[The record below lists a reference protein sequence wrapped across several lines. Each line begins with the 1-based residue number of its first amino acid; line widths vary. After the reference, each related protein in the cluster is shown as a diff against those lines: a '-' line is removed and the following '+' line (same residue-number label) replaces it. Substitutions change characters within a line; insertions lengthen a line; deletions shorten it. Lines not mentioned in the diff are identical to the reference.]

1 MIAHVNTV
9 IIGGGQAG
17 LSLSYYLSRQGRDH
31 VVLEQSEAPGNAWRN
46 HRWDSFTLNTPN
58 WQSQLPG
65 ADYRRDDPDAFM
77 SRAEV
82 VAYFERYAERFHL
95 PIRYGTRVTRAE
107 RNGRWGGY
115 LVTCQDGS
123 SILTRNLVVATGLY
137 QEPKIPGFSANFPRD
152 IRQIHSDAYRNPQ
165 ELRPGAVLVVGSAQ
179 SGAQIAEELYETGRT
194 VYLAVGRAG
203 RVPRRYRGQDANW
216 WLAKMGRYERTVD
229 ELPSPKAKFAGKALI
244 SGTKGGHT
252 LNLHQFARDGV
263 ILLGHLQGI
272 DKGRILLAPDLH
284 QNLAEADRHEAEFTK
299 AVDAYVARTGM
310 IVPEEKLPVLR
321 DGFDASLLT
330 ELDIGAAGITNVIW
344 ATSYSFDFSL
354 VKLPV
359 LDGDGYPVQK
369 RGVTAYPGLYF
380 LGLPWLHN
388 AKSGLIYGVGE
399 DAAYVAKSIAT
410 RDPRNAAAET
420 SAANDQ
426 EMLRHA
432 GGSV

>member
-1 MIAHVNTV
+1 
-9 IIGGGQAG
+9 
-17 LSLSYYLSRQGRDH
+17 
-31 VVLEQSEAPGNAWRN
+31 
-46 HRWDSFTLNTPN
+46 
-58 WQSQLPG
+58 
-65 ADYRRDDPDAFM
+65 
-77 SRAEV
+77 
-82 VAYFERYAERFHL
+82 
-95 PIRYGTRVTRAE
+95 
-107 RNGRWGGY
+107 
-115 LVTCQDGS
+115 
-123 SILTRNLVVATGLY
+123 
-137 QEPKIPGFSANFPRD
+137 
-152 IRQIHSDAYRNPQ
+152 
-165 ELRPGAVLVVGSAQ
+165 
-179 SGAQIAEELYETGRT
+179 
-194 VYLAVGRAG
+194 
-203 RVPRRYRGQDANW
+203 
-216 WLAKMGRYERTVD
+216 
-229 ELPSPKAKFAGKALI
+229 
-244 SGTKGGHT
+244 
-252 LNLHQFARDGV
+252 
-263 ILLGHLQGI
+263 
-272 DKGRILLAPDLH
+272 
-284 QNLAEADRHEAEFTK
+284 
-299 AVDAYVARTGM
+299 M

-432 GGSV
+432 SGSV

>member
-1 MIAHVNTV
+1 MITHVNTV
-9 IIGGGQAG
+9 IVGGGQAG
-17 LSLSYYLSRQGRDH
+17 LSLSYHLSRQGRDH

-65 ADYRRDDPDAFM
+65 ANDPGSNPDAFM

-82 VAYFERYAERFHL
+82 VAYFERYVEGFHL
-95 PIRYGTRVTRAE
+95 PVRYGTRVIRAE

-115 LVTCQDGS
+115 LITCQDGR
-123 SILTRNLVVATGLY
+123 SILARNLVVATGLY
-137 QEPKIPGFSANFPRD
+137 QEPKIPGFSANLPAE
-152 IRQIHSDAYRNPQ
+152 IRQVHSDAYRNPQ

-179 SGAQIAEELYETGRT
+179 SGAQIAEELYETGRK

-203 RVPRRYRGQDANW
+203 RVPRRYRGRDANW
-216 WLAKMGRYERTVD
+216 WLAKIGRYNRTVD

-272 DKGRILLAPDLH
+272 DKGKIMLAPDLH
-284 QNLAEADRHEAEFTK
+284 QNLAEADRHEAEFT
-299 AVDAYVARTGM
+299 ASVDAYVAKTGM
-310 IVPEEKLPVLR
+310 TVPEEKLTVLR
-321 DGFDASLLT
+321 DGFDAPLLT
-330 ELDIGAAGITNVIW
+330 ELDLEAAGITNVIW
-344 ATSYSFDFSL
+344 ATSYRFDFSF

-359 LDGDGYPVQK
+359 LDSDGYPVQK
-369 RGVTAYPGLYF
+369 RGVSAYPGLYF

-399 DAAYVAKSIAT
+399 DAAYIAETIAT
-410 RDPRNAAAET
+410 RDPRNAGKT

-426 EMLRHA
+426 EMLRQA
-432 GGSV
+432 VRSV